1 MSACAE
7 QASER
12 LEPKVEVVDGVEIA
26 TLPPLPD
33 LLDSEHVWSLE
44 TLREVRTVLPGV
56 EDPILFDP
64 TGLVVLRSGELL
76 VHDPPADRPLVILD
90 PDTET
95 VLARFGSK
103 GRGPGEVSQLLAL
116 AEAPDGTLAVFDYG
130 NRRVHHYGLDG
141 TSLGDVPV
149 GATLINGTSAASP
162 NRSAFLVETYRSQQ
176 EVWSHD
182 LRRVDLDTGQDALLL
197 SLPDLPEGETYSWRS
212 GRALW
217 ASLDGGIIGMWG
229 GETSFSVFD
238 AGGTLVREV
247 RLPLTKRELT
257 DREVEDLVRRTGGRL
272 GGLTPGPMG
281 LTNFLFPVTDSV
293 FGMLTGPLWH
303 AEGDPTIPEGVQ
315 LWRLFDLSGTYVG
328 VMNRADVMA
337 RGAGDT
343 LWVEELDDGYYPVLK
358 EVRLVRGG
366 RLDLTPEGEP

>member
-130 NRRVHHYGLDG
+130 NRRVHHYG
-141 TSLGDVPV
+141 
-149 GATLINGTSAASP
+149 
-162 NRSAFLVETYRSQQ
+162 
-176 EVWSHD
+176 
-182 LRRVDLDTGQDALLL
+182 
-197 SLPDLPEGETYSWRS
+197 
-212 GRALW
+212 
-217 ASLDGGIIGMWG
+217 
-229 GETSFSVFD
+229 
-238 AGGTLVREV
+238 
-247 RLPLTKRELT
+247 
-257 DREVEDLVRRTGGRL
+257 
-272 GGLTPGPMG
+272 
-281 LTNFLFPVTDSV
+281 
-293 FGMLTGPLWH
+293 
-303 AEGDPTIPEGVQ
+303 
-315 LWRLFDLSGTYVG
+315 
-328 VMNRADVMA
+328 
-337 RGAGDT
+337 
-343 LWVEELDDGYYPVLK
+343 
-358 EVRLVRGG
+358 
-366 RLDLTPEGEP
+366 